1 LKGAEVIFGERY
13 GLYKKMPI
21 LADVAD
27 LQSIDEEWR
36 SHSLNPDLNEQLRAE
51 EYWKVIFK

>member
-1 LKGAEVIFGERY
+1 LKEAEVIFSERY

-27 LQSIDEEWR
+27 LQSVDEGPCRRFLISKYRE
-36 SHSLNPDLNEQLRAE
+36 SAKILYLFTDD
-51 EYWKVIFK
+51 